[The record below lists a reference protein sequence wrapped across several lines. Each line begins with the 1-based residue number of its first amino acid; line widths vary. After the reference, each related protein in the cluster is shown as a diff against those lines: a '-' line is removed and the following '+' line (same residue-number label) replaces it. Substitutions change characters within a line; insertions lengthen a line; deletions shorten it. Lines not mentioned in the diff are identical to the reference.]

1 MERIT
6 AISSSRSDPSRRI
19 VKVDG
24 KSVATLSRQQVE
36 ALQLEPDQAWTDALS
51 RRVEDAAAFDKAM
64 KKAMQWINR
73 KPLSESQLAE
83 KLREGGLDGDLVS
96 RVMVRLRGIG
106 AVDDESLGDQLI
118 DELIRN
124 QSAGPR
130 LLRSKLRQRGLGKK
144 LIDKL
149 VTERSAARCFEDAL
163 DLAKQRL
170 IRLRRVPPPS
180 RARKLAS
187 LLARRGY
194 DEDTVE
200 RVIAELKLDGGG
212 TEA

>member
-6 AISSSRSDPSRRI
+6 AISFSRSDPSRRI
-19 VKVDG
+19 IKVDG

-36 ALQLEPDQAWTDALS
+36 ALRLEPDQAWTDALS
-51 RRVEDAAAFDKAM
+51 RRVEDAAAFDRAM
-64 KKAMQWINR
+64 KLAMQWINR
-73 KPLSESQLAE
+73 KPLSEAQLTE
-83 KLREGGLDGDLVS
+83 KLREESIDDELIA

-106 AVDDESLGDQLI
+106 AVDDEALGGQLI

-124 QSAGPR
+124 KSAGPR
-130 LLRSKLRQRGLGKK
+130 LLRQKLRERGLNKK

-149 VTERSAARCFEDAL
+149 VSEHSAASSFEDAL
-163 DLAKQRL
+163 HLAKQRL

-180 RARKLAS
+180 RGRKLAG

-200 RVIAELKLDGGG
+200 RVISELKLDGGAAEG
-212 TEA
+212 